1 MVVQENKRK
10 FETFEEFYKAVI
22 FHNKSITLPDNRIL
36 LKGLWVGVNGFDVEG
51 FNNRLIDIYNN
62 EFKK

>member
-1 MVVQENKRK
+1 MVVQENKK
-10 FETFEEFYKAVI
+10 FETFEEFYKVII
-22 FHNKSITLPDNRIL
+22 FHKNSITLPDNRIL
-36 LKGLWVGVNGFDVEG
+36 LKGLWVGVKGFDVEG

>member
-1 MVVQENKRK
+1 MKY
-10 FETFEEFYKAVI
+10 ETFEEFYKKII
-22 FHNKSITLPDNRIL
+22 FYKNIITLPDNRTLDKTKWITR
-36 LKGLWVGVNGFDVEG
+36 NGFDVEG

>member
-1 MVVQENKRK
+1 MVVQENKR
-10 FETFEEFYKAVI
+10 FETFEEFYRAVI
-22 FHNKSITLPDNRIL
+22 FHKKSITLPDNRTL